1 VTVRPLRLLGDPLLR
16 TPCDPVV
23 RFDDAL
29 ARLVTDLLDT
39 VAEPGRAGLAANQIG
54 SGLAVFSYNV
64 DGEPGYVINPR
75 VVELRDSIDGP
86 EACLSVPGISAIRT
100 RAEYAVV
107 EGVDLGKEPVVVAGA
122 GEFARC
128 LQHETDHLRG
138 KLYIDDLTGAERRR
152 VMRHLTWRLPRSP
165 TLDDVPEMPRVTNET
180 GNGAGPPSPFRGV
193 IWDWGGVMTNPIRD
207 MVAVWLDDED
217 VDHEHYT
224 AVMRPWVI
232 GAYDQNGDTNPI
244 HALERGECT
253 TEEFEQLLASRIA
266 RRDGV
271 QMVAEGLLTRMFA
284 GSTMAVPMQEAVQ
297 AIRTA
302 GLRTALLS
310 NSWGMADYP
319 RHLFPDMFDVV
330 VISGEVGMRKPE
342 ERIFRH
348 AAGLLGLDPAE
359 CVFIDDIEVN
369 IKAAEAIGMTA
380 ILHRDPAAT
389 LARLSELLG
398 LALTG

>member
-1 VTVRPLRLLGDPLLR
+1 
-16 TPCDPVV
+16 
-23 RFDDAL
+23 
-29 ARLVTDLLDT
+29 
-39 VAEPGRAGLAANQIG
+39 
-54 SGLAVFSYNV
+54 
-64 DGEPGYVINPR
+64 
-75 VVELRDSIDGP
+75 
-86 EACLSVPGISAIRT
+86 
-100 RAEYAVV
+100 
-107 EGVDLGKEPVVVAGA
+107 
-122 GEFARC
+122 
-128 LQHETDHLRG
+128 
-138 KLYIDDLTGAERRR
+138 
-152 VMRHLTWRLPRSP
+152 
-165 TLDDVPEMPRVTNET
+165 MPRVTNET
-180 GNGAGPPSPFRGV
+180 GNGAGPSSLFRGV

-207 MVAVWLDDED
+207 MVAAWLEDKD

-232 GAYDQNGDTNPI
+232 GAYDHNGDTNPI

-319 RHLFPDMFDVV
+319 RHLFPGMFDVV

-380 ILHRDPAAT
+380 ILHHDPAAT

>member
-1 VTVRPLRLLGDPLLR
+1 
-16 TPCDPVV
+16 
-23 RFDDAL
+23 
-29 ARLVTDLLDT
+29 
-39 VAEPGRAGLAANQIG
+39 
-54 SGLAVFSYNV
+54 
-64 DGEPGYVINPR
+64 
-75 VVELRDSIDGP
+75 
-86 EACLSVPGISAIRT
+86 
-100 RAEYAVV
+100 
-107 EGVDLGKEPVVVAGA
+107 
-122 GEFARC
+122 
-128 LQHETDHLRG
+128 
-138 KLYIDDLTGAERRR
+138 
-152 VMRHLTWRLPRSP
+152 MRY
-165 TLDDVPEMPRVTNET
+165 VTNEN
-180 GNGAGPPSPFRGV
+180 GNREGRPGPFRGV

-217 VDHEHYT
+217 VDHAHY
-224 AVMRPWVI
+224 AAMMRPWVA

-253 TEEFEQLLASRIA
+253 TEEFERLLAARIA

-271 QMVAEGLLTRMFA
+271 QVMAEGLLARMFA

-297 AIRTA
+297 AIRAA

-319 RHLFPDMFDVV
+319 RHLFPGMFDVV

-348 AAGLLGLDPAE
+348 AADLLGLDPAE

-369 IKAAEAIGMTA
+369 VTAAEAIGMTA
-380 ILHRDPAAT
+380 ILHHDPAVT
-389 LARLSELLG
+389 LARLGELLG